1 MSWDEYVRAVVRIE
15 LADVLVQIAPAPPGR
30 ADGTFP
36 DVPNHVL
43 YVVTAF
49 NPGGLVNPEPVNQQA
64 HTALIRRLEAD
75 HVTYRAAA
83 GGDPGWTHT
92 EAGFAL
98 VGVDKAY
105 AKALGRD
112 FGQEAIFEWTPAELS
127 VLACHGE
134 RRSSAGWIMTAG

>member
-15 LADVLVQIAPAPPGR
+15 LVGGLVQIAPAPPGR

-36 DVPNHVL
+36 DVPHDVV

-49 NPGGLVNPEPVNQQA
+49 NPAGLISPEAANQQA
-64 HTALIRRLEAD
+64 HTALIRRLAAD
-75 HVTYRAAA
+75 HATYWEAA

-98 VGVDKAY
+98 IGVDEDY

-112 FGQEAIFEWTPAELS
+112 FGQDAIFEWTPTELS
-127 VLACHGE
+127 VLACDSE
-134 RRSSAGWIMTAG
+134 RRSSAGWIMTAR